1 MSDIFILYDE
11 EYHEIR
17 KILSRLKEESNSR
30 LVFLADRNGQ
40 AIAIIGDLD
49 ELDSTALA
57 SLTAGNV
64 AATDS
69 LAKLLGSKGFH
80 SLFHEGER
88 ENMHISPIG
97 AHIILGV
104 IFDEKT
110 SLGLVRLRVKK
121 ASTEL
126 NALFENIQR
135 KKERGELPESPP
147 PLADITDE
155 DIEKLFKGG

>member
-1 MSDIFILYDE
+1 MLYDE

-17 KILSRLKEESNSR
+17 KVLLRLKEESNSR
-30 LVFLADRNGQ
+30 IVFIADRNGQ
-40 AIAIIGDLD
+40 AIAVIGDLE

-97 AHIILGV
+97 SHIILGV

-121 ASTEL
+121 AASEL
-126 NALFENIQR
+126 SAIFDNLKK
-135 KKERGELPESPP
+135 KKERGELPEAPP
-147 PLADITDE
+147 PLSEITDE
-155 DIEKLFKGG
+155 DIEKLFRG

>member
-1 MSDIFILYDE
+1 MTEIFVLYDE

-40 AIAIIGDLD
+40 AIAVIGDLD

-69 LAKLLGSKGFH
+69 LAKLLGSKSFH

-97 AHIILGV
+97 THIILGV

-126 NALFENIQR
+126 NSLFESIKN
-135 KKERGELPESPP
+135 KKERGELPDSSSP
-147 PLADITDE
+147 LSEITDE
-155 DIEKLFKGG
+155 DIEKLFRG